1 MECLEQVHGF
11 FPGLHSWAPERSG
24 GLWGGGLP
32 AQAEALVTLPPPP
45 MVCLALVNHVMEPH
59 HRASA
64 RRPQMAPLS
73 SVIGI
78 TMSAGARGETLDVF

>member
-1 MECLEQVHGF
+1 MGV
-11 FPGLHSWAPERSG
+11 G
-24 GLWGGGLP
+24 GGGGLP
-32 AQAEALVTLPPPP
+32 AQAEALVTLPP
-45 MVCLALVNHVMEPH
+45 MVCLALVNRIMEPH

-64 RRPQMAPLS
+64 RRSQMAPLS